1 MLTLILKGSVILAYM
16 YFLLLVFLF
25 SYDSWSSIGKEKV
38 PTYKIY
44 LCIAYRLWGSFIHV
58 QGGEICQNVILRQN
72 LFRKLGNFN
81 FQWTKTLYQNN
92 FNNTAFS
99 FALFR
104 GYKFDKLYEIT
115 P

>member
-1 MLTLILKGSVILAYM
+1 M
-16 YFLLLVFLF
+16 YFFSFVVLF

-44 LCIAYRLWGSFIHV
+44 VCIAYRLWGSFIHV
-58 QGGEICQNVILRQN
+58 QGGEICQNVNLRQSI
-72 LFRKLGNFN
+72 RKLSNFN
-81 FQWTKTLYQNN
+81 FQGTKTLYQND
-92 FNNTAFS
+92 FNNTAF
-99 FALFR
+99 FFTLFK